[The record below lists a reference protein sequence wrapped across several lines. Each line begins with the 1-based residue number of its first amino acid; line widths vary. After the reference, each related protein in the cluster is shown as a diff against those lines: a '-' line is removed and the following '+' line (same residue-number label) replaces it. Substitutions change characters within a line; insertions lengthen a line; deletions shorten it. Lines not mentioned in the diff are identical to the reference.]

1 MAATITKLKMEGRI
15 DSFVAD
21 ELLRNVPDSVASE
34 REREERRGVEIERA
48 ELNQLMSLEM
58 QLSPVQKRGHRNEHA
73 GIHPSLAS
81 RLDPIP
87 TMNAGLAHLNNL
99 DKSGITT
106 SVITP
111 PLSTKQ

>member
-1 MAATITKLKMEGRI
+1 MEGRI

-58 QLSPVQKRGHRNEHA
+58 QLSPV
-73 GIHPSLAS
+73 
-81 RLDPIP
+81 
-87 TMNAGLAHLNNL
+87 
-99 DKSGITT
+99 
-106 SVITP
+106 
-111 PLSTKQ
+111 